1 MIWSVVSK
9 SEMDGF
15 GTSPVFRFYREAL
28 GKNNIKLAVVDEDDE
43 LDFVGPD
50 DVVLLRTASKKLLGT
65 IVRRGIKS
73 TAEAF
78 EAYEII
84 KDKAG
89 LAVFLQ
95 DNEIQVP
102 QQFSIDEVED
112 GKVYFVKPRYGSDS
126 FGITIH
132 NICRTKKDVGFQVM
146 RLKSLGYES
155 IIEEF
160 IEGMDCTVA
169 CCSPYESELL
179 TAAIDVECDETEG
192 IQTRD
197 CKVGFKECCSATE
210 DSEELEA
217 VAKEVFDALGLKHH
231 ARIDFRRDKDGNVYV
246 IDVNLLPGLGPI
258 DHFAKC
264 FLLARNFSYADTMK
278 MLVLSALNV

>member
-1 MIWSVVSK
+1 M
-9 SEMDGF
+9 EGF
-15 GTSPVFRFYREAL
+15 GTSPVFRFYREVL
-28 GKNNIKLAVVDEDDE
+28 GKDNVKLAVVDEDDE
-43 LDFVGPD
+43 LEFVGPN
-50 DVVLLRTASKKLLGT
+50 DVVLLRTASKRLLNT
-65 IVRRGIKS
+65 IEKKGIKS
-73 TAEAF
+73 TAESF
-78 EAYEII
+78 EAYEMI

-89 LAVFLQ
+89 LAEFFEEN
-95 DNEIQVP
+95 DIQAP

-132 NICRTKKDVGFQVM
+132 NICRTKKEVEFQVM
-146 RLKSLGYES
+146 RLKESGYES

-160 IEGMDCTVA
+160 IDGMDCTVA
-169 CCSPYESELL
+169 CCYPYDGEFIA
-179 TAAIDVECDETEG
+179 AAIDVECSETEG

-210 DSEELEA
+210 DSKELVE
-217 VAKEVFDALGLKHH
+217 VAKEVFNALGLKHH

-264 FLLARNFSYADTMK
+264 FLLAHNFSYADTMK
-278 MLVLSALNV
+278 MIVVSALNQ

>member
-9 SEMDGF
+9 SEMEGF

-28 GKNNIKLAVVDEDDE
+28 GKNNIKLAVVNEGDE
-43 LDFVGPD
+43 LDFVGPE
-50 DVVLLRTASKKLLGT
+50 DVVLLRTASKSLLNT
-65 IVRRGIKS
+65 IARKGINS
-73 TAEAF
+73 TAEDF
-78 EAYEII
+78 EAYDII

-89 LAVFLQ
+89 LAVFMQ

-102 QQFSIDEVED
+102 RQFSIDEVED
-112 GKVYFVKPRYGSDS
+112 GKEYFVKPRYGSDS

-132 NICRTKKDVGFQVM
+132 NICRTKKDVEFQVM
-146 RLKSLGYES
+146 RLQELGYES

-160 IEGMDCTVA
+160 IDGMDCTVA
-169 CCSPYESELL
+169 CCWPCGSELL
-179 TAAIDVECDETEG
+179 TAAIEVECDETEG

-197 CKVGFKECCSATE
+197 CKVGFKECCSAVK

-217 VAKEVFDALGLKHH
+217 VAKEVFNVLGLKHH
-231 ARIDFRRDKDGNVYV
+231 ARIDFRRDKNGNVSV

-278 MLVLSALNV
+278 MLVISALK

>member
-1 MIWSVVSK
+1 MIWAIVSK
-9 SEMDGF
+9 EEMEGF
-15 GTSPVFRFYREAL
+15 GTSPVFRFYREVL
-28 GKNNIKLAVVDEDDE
+28 GKDNIRLAVVEENDE
-43 LDFVGPD
+43 LDFVGLD
-50 DVVLLRTASKKLLGT
+50 DVILLRTASKSLLQT
-65 IVRRGIKS
+65 IERKHIKS
-73 TAEAF
+73 TAERF

-95 DNEIQVP
+95 DKEIQVP
-102 QQFSIDEVED
+102 RQFSIDDVED
-112 GKVYFVKPRYGSDS
+112 GKTYFVKPRFGSDS

-132 NICRTKKDVGFQVM
+132 NICKTKADVKFQVM
-146 RLKSLGYES
+146 RLKELGYES
-155 IIEEF
+155 VIEEF

-169 CCSPYESELL
+169 CCCPYEGEIL
-179 TAAIDVECDETEG
+179 TAAIEVECEETEG

-197 CKVGFKECCSATE
+197 CKVGFKECCSAVE
-210 DSEELEA
+210 DSEELES
-217 VAKEVFDALGLKHH
+217 VAKEVFNALGLDHH

-264 FLLARNFSYADTMK
+264 FLLAKNFSYADTMK
-278 MLVLSALNV
+278 MLVVSALI